1 MSRQTT
7 LRRLLSGTLLL
18 FAAVSGVLVQRQ
30 WMHRDSETSDTPD
43 TLSAEQ
49 PDRQLTLRDSLL
61 SLPGDV
67 TVDTSLI
74 RRAGTPVRLVG
85 PTLIAWDDPGEAG
98 DARFAILLH
107 PPVVEALR
115 EVAADEGFAL
125 EIRST
130 RQLRI
135 ETSDGNFSASHAQK
149 GRNESFVLA
158 APGSQSELHFGL
170 MSPEELRDALRH
182 FRRTYRS

>member
-1 MSRQTT
+1 MSRHTT

-18 FAAVSGVLVQRQ
+18 IAAVSGVLVQRQ
-30 WMHRDSETSDTPD
+30 WTQLDSETADTPD
-43 TLSAEQ
+43 TLIAEQ
-49 PDRQLTLRDSLL
+49 PDRQLTLRDSLM
-61 SLPGDV
+61 SLPGSL
-67 TVDTSLI
+67 TVDSLLI
-74 RRAGTPVRLVG
+74 DEAARPVRLLG
-85 PTLIAWDDPGEAG
+85 PTLIAWDDPGEGG

-115 EVAADEGFAL
+115 QVAEDEGFAL

-130 RQLRI
+130 RHLRI
-135 ETSDGNFSASHAQK
+135 ETRNGNFSASHQQK

>member
-1 MSRQTT
+1 MSPHAATRGV
-7 LRRLLSGTLLL
+7 LLGHLMLVAALSGM
-18 FAAVSGVLVQRQ
+18 LVQQR
-30 WMHRDSETSDTPD
+30 WAHPDSKPTIVADR
-43 TLSAEQ
+43 A
-49 PDRQLTLRDSLL
+49 DRQVTLRDSLMN
-61 SLPGDV
+61 LPGPV
-67 TVDTSLI
+67 TEDSVLI
-74 RRAGTPVRLVG
+74 RKAASPVRLVG
-85 PTLIAWDDPGEAG
+85 PTLIAWDDPGALG
-98 DARFAILLH
+98 DARSAILLH

-115 EVAADEGFAL
+115 KVAEDEGFTL

-135 ETSDGNFSASHAQK
+135 VTSDGNFSASHAEEE
-149 GRNESFVLA
+149 RNESFVLA

>member
-1 MSRQTT
+1 MSRHTT

-18 FAAVSGVLVQRQ
+18 VAAASGVLVQRQ
-30 WMHRDSETSDTPD
+30 LTHTDSDTQI
-43 TLSAEQ
+43 AEE
-49 PDRQLTLRDSLL
+49 PDRQLTLRDSLM
-61 SLPGDV
+61 SLPGSL
-67 TVDTSLI
+67 TVDSVLI
-74 RRAGTPVRLVG
+74 DEAGRPVRLVG
-85 PTLIAWDDPGEAG
+85 PTLIPCRDPGEAG
-98 DARFAILLH
+98 AARSSLLLH
-107 PPVVEALR
+107 PPVVAALR
-115 EVAADEGFAL
+115 QVAEDEGFTL

-130 RQLRI
+130 RRLWI
-135 ETSDGNFSASHAQK
+135 ETGAGNFSASHAQK